1 VVEVQTLLELGVQE
15 EHQVVRVTHLLQI
28 RLKEIMQETVE
39 VVELVELVAINQV
52 HLKVELVVLV
62 HLT

>member
-28 RLKEIMQETVE
+28 RLKEIMQVQM
-39 VVELVELVAINQV
+39 VV
-52 HLKVELVVLV
+52 VVF
-62 HLT
+62 